1 MKPLNF
7 SNPFDMKVQI
17 TAQLHE
23 LQDIQVFPSG
33 FQKQVAVLIIPGDYP
48 DYFPIEMLKEKV
60 GSFDSIQLGQTV
72 TVNAYLGG
80 REYSGRYYLD
90 LKFAGIEGVAT
101 PAPQAAPA
109 PVQPAPAAP
118 AASDDGLPF

>member
-1 MKPLNF
+1 
-7 SNPFDMKVQI
+7 MKVQI

-33 FQKQVAVLIIPGDYP
+33 FQKQVAILIVPGDYP
-48 DYFPIEMLKEKV
+48 DYFPVEMLKDKV
-60 GSFDSIQLGQTV
+60 GSFDSVQRGQTV

-80 REYSGRYYLD
+80 REYNGKYYLD
-90 LKFAGIEGVAT
+90 LKFASIEGVAA

-109 PVQPAPAAP
+109 PVSPAPAAP
-118 AASDDGLPF
+118 AASDDYLPF

>member
-1 MKPLNF
+1 
-7 SNPFDMKVQI
+7 MKVQI

-23 LQDIQVFPSG
+23 LQELQVFPSG

-48 DYFPIEMLKEKV
+48 DYFPVEMLKDKV
-60 GSFDSIQLGQTV
+60 GSFDSIQPGQTV

-80 REYSGRYYLD
+80 REYNGRYYLD
-90 LKFAGIEGVAT
+90 LKFAGIEGVAA

-118 AASDDGLPF
+118 AASSDDNLPF